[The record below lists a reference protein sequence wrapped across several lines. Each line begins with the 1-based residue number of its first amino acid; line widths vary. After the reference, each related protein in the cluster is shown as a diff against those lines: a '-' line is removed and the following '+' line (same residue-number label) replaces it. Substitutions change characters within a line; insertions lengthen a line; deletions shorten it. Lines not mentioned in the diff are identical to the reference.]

1 MHDVQTGSAC
11 LSIQLERNRTGDIIF
26 IMSNGAVR
34 GVIRSALAM
43 SVVLA
48 LSACGNS
55 KTDFS
60 GYIDTDMSYL
70 SSSYPGRLQALNVQ
84 RGTLIT
90 ATQKLF
96 EVDPAYE
103 TLSTN
108 IDQFN
113 LDALKA
119 EYEQTQNQI
128 DYAKKRLGRERVM
141 AKSDASSKDDVELAL
156 KNLDVLKNQLANIS
170 SKIEASR
177 GVVERSL
184 WQKSQKTGVA
194 PSDGLIFD
202 TYMQE
207 GEYVQAGQPIV
218 ALITPKSLKVTF
230 FVGEAELAQV
240 KLASK
245 VQVTMDGV
253 QQPLTATVDYIS
265 SKAEYTPPVIF
276 SREERTKLVF
286 KVIARPESA
295 DLQSIHLGQ
304 PVTVSTRND

>member
-1 MHDVQTGSAC
+1 
-11 LSIQLERNRTGDIIF
+11 
-26 IMSNGAVR
+26 
-34 GVIRSALAM
+34 
-43 SVVLA
+43 
-48 LSACGNS
+48 
-55 KTDFS
+55 
-60 GYIDTDMSYL
+60 
-70 SSSYPGRLQALNVQ
+70 
-84 RGTLIT
+84 
-90 ATQKLF
+90 
-96 EVDPAYE
+96 
-103 TLSTN
+103 
-108 IDQFN
+108 
-113 LDALKA
+113 
-119 EYEQTQNQI
+119 
-128 DYAKKRLGRERVM
+128 
-141 AKSDASSKDDVELAL
+141 
-156 KNLDVLKNQLANIS
+156 
-170 SKIEASR
+170 
-177 GVVERSL
+177 
-184 WQKSQKTGVA
+184 
-194 PSDGLIFD
+194 
-202 TYMQE
+202 MQE